1 MGRQC
6 LENYASVQRNC
17 VFSHEELLM
26 KMVGYA
32 KKMSISMCLATLEE
46 LSWIVSKETEF
57 RKKLSEAGL
66 RESQFC
72 KFEDLSDDDRFTF

>member
-6 LENYASVQRNC
+6 LDNYASVQRNC

-26 KMVGYA
+26 KMVAYA
-32 KKMSISMCLATLEE
+32 NKMSISMCLATLEE

-66 RESQFC
+66 RDSQFC
-72 KFEDLSDDDRFTF
+72 KFEDLSDDDR